1 MQHRRNKKQLDIE
14 IKNSGRDNHLWQM
27 VKVSHKR
34 EEVFARERAHN
45 FSFKPQ
51 QNVRESFGLPR
62 VIQLIRSEA
71 QESPSRDEKAEEER
85 KGCC

>member
-1 MQHRRNKKQLDIE
+1 MLAHEITGGGSVPWRRRSKPDE
-14 IKNSGRDNHLWQM
+14 VDAE
-27 VKVSHKR
+27 VS
-34 EEVFARERAHN
+34 
-45 FSFKPQ
+45 KPQ